1 MARTIFD
8 NYVDLNSFN
17 YLIFRA
23 TIGGELKSFLNF
35 HFLNLNIHFHL
46 KKIPLEKYM

>member
-1 MARTIFD
+1 MVRTIFD
-8 NYVDLNSFN
+8 NYVDLNSFH

-23 TIGGELKSFLNF
+23 TTGDELKSFLIF

-46 KKIPLEKYM
+46 KKIPLAKYM